1 MSATGE
7 IDPRQRPHHGYAPR
21 AGAAGAAGA
30 NLRRYGRFVGLAKWL
45 LLAIAML
52 VVLAVL
58 AWPGAF
64 TNRGGFQL
72 GFASLENV
80 DGSLTMVSP
89 RYTGTDNAGRPFVIT
104 AESAQQ
110 DELDQQRVTMHTLQ
124 ADVTM
129 TDGTWLSL
137 SAEKGLYDRTR
148 QTLRLDGPIDI
159 FSDRGYEFHGT
170 GAEMDLAAGVA
181 VTTQPVQG
189 HGPFGALRANRM
201 TVKERGQY
209 LLFEGD
215 VRTTLLPRK
224 DRS

>member
-1 MSATGE
+1 MSAAGAATPGQ
-7 IDPRQRPHHGYAPR
+7 RQHHGYAPR
-21 AGAAGAAGA
+21 TGAVGA

-45 LLAIAML
+45 LLAVAML
-52 VVLAVL
+52 LVAVVL

-80 DGSLTMVSP
+80 DGSLTMLNP
-89 RYTGTDNAGRPFVIT
+89 RYTGTDDAGRPFVIT
-104 AESAQQ
+104 AASAQQ

-129 TDGTWLSL
+129 TDGMWLSL
-137 SAEKGLYDRTR
+137 SAESGLYDRTH

-170 GAEMDLAAGVA
+170 GANVDLAAGIA
-181 VTTQPVQG
+181 VTDQPVQG
-189 HGPFGALRANRM
+189 HGPFGELRADRM
-201 TVKERGQY
+201 TVKQRGQY

-215 VRTTLLPRK
+215 VRTKLLPRK